1 MKSKITAVIAAA
13 YIASVMSF
21 AAYASSGEG
30 LSGAVEDAGNGAG
43 GVIDSIGDGIE
54 DVADGIGS
62 AADDVLDGA
71 GNAVES
77 ITGGDNEDDV
87 IVNDAEDTEEPI
99 DDSIADI
106 TDDDDVEDVDD
117 DVEDVDDDVDA
128 SEIPT
133 YGKDDMYEAEMDTDK
148 NDIDPNPATGD
159 LSLLTAGAFAG
170 VAAGIAF
177 LTKKSRTED

>member
-21 AAYASSGEG
+21 SAYASSGEG
-30 LSGAVEDAGNGAG
+30 ISGAVEDVGDGAG

-71 GNAVES
+71 GNAVDS
-77 ITGGDNEDDV
+77 ITDGEDDDV

-99 DDSIADI
+99 DDGVADV
-106 TDDDDVEDVDD
+106 TDDDDVADVD
-117 DVEDVDDDVDA
+117 EDDDA
-128 SEIPT
+128 SDIPT
-133 YGKDDMYEAEMDTDK
+133 YGKDDMYEAELDTDK

-159 LSLLTAGAFAG
+159 LSLLTVGAFAG
-170 VAAGIAF
+170 VAAGIAY
-177 LTKKSRTED
+177 LTKKSRAED

>member
-117 DVEDVDDDVDA
+117 DDDA

>member
-117 DVEDVDDDVDA
+117 DA